1 MSAPAQGGSREVS
14 RLVQK
19 RGTFY
24 DAAARLT
31 PFLGTRAG
39 QGLFLVRTED
49 ANVGRT
55 LFCKQG
61 RGEMDVVARAATVL
75 RAIFGDEAVD
85 GRTFID
91 VGANIGTTTVS
102 ALLEQDFG
110 EAVALEP
117 EDVNFVTLRVN
128 LLLNGLEDHV
138 TAVQV
143 AASDH
148 VGTLPL
154 VVDRSQG
161 GKHWVATD
169 DAARQRALP
178 TDEVIEIPIT
188 TLDELAR
195 QGVYQP
201 DQVGLL
207 WIDAQGHEGHIL
219 EGATSLLSRGTPI
232 VLEWDPAMLDKVGD
246 RGKIERVAADSYTHF
261 AAMRADRRGDGPK
274 YWMRPA
280 SELVEYAERFL
291 GERTESLND
300 VLFVRLPP
308 ERVPDDRTEDGA
320 IDLSAVLRRQIAL
333 RPMRPE
339 VDLDELSDTDR
350 VRAERDGEARDR
362 SRARGKKA
370 SRVAI
375 KQAQERGATEGEE
388 PADADA
394 RRTLEELRATK
405 REARSAK
412 RRLIGESSGESS
424 GE

>member
-1 MSAPAQGGSREVS
+1 MSASTHGGSREVS

-19 RGTFY
+19 RGSFY
-24 DAAARLT
+24 DTAARMT

-49 ANVGRT
+49 ANVGRS

-85 GRTFID
+85 SRTFID

-102 ALLEQDFG
+102 ALLEQEFG
-110 EAVALEP
+110 RGVALEP

-128 LLLNGLEDHV
+128 LLLNGVEDRV
-138 TAVQV
+138 TAVQI

-154 VVDRSQG
+154 VVDRTQG

-169 DAARQRALP
+169 DAARERALV
-178 TDEVIEIPIT
+178 TDEIVEIPIT

-195 QGVYQP
+195 QGVYDP

-232 VLEWDPAMLDKVGD
+232 VVEWDPAMLDKVGD
-246 RGKIERVAADSYTHF
+246 RGRIERVAAESYTHF

-280 SELVEYAERFL
+280 SGLVEYAERFL
-291 GERTESLND
+291 GPRTESLND

-308 ERVPDDRTEDGA
+308 ELVPDDRTDDGA
-320 IDLSAVLRRQIAL
+320 IDLSAVIRRQVAV

-339 VDLDELSDTDR
+339 VVLDELSDTDR
-350 VRAERDGEARDR
+350 VRAERDGEARVR

-370 SRVAI
+370 SRAAAKRSQDVEAPTEPSEHD
-375 KQAQERGATEGEE
+375 QEV
-388 PADADA
+388 
-394 RRTLEELRATK
+394 RRALEELRANK
-405 REARSAK
+405 RKARSAM
-412 RRLIGESSGESS
+412 RESNGEETTTGP
-424 GE
+424 